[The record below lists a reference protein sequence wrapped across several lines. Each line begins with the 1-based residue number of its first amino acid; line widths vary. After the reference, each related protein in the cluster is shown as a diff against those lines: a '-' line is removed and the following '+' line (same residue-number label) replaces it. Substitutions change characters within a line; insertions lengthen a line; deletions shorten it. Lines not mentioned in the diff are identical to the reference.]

1 MINKYLKILFICNSL
16 FVLGGNLLGPL
27 YGIYAKQLGGTVL
40 TVSISWACLVGA
52 STVTYFILTK
62 FYRNIHKPSHLLIAG
77 YGIRA
82 LSWAMLIF
90 ITDISQ
96 LFIIQTLI
104 GFGEAL
110 GTLGFDVVFAE
121 HLDKNKHV
129 FDYAQWKLIENIVV
143 LASTLTGGF
152 VVKYLGFQ
160 FLFAAMSLLA
170 TTAVVVYLFEKRQ
183 NDQSTTG

>member
-1 MINKYLKILFICNSL
+1 MINKYLKILFISNSL

-40 TVSISWACLVGA
+40 TISISWACLVGA
-52 STVTYFILTK
+52 STITYFILMK
-62 FYRNIHKPSHLLIAG
+62 YYRGVHNPSHLLVAG

-82 LSWAMLIF
+82 ISWASIVF

-96 LFIIQTLI
+96 LFIIQALI
-104 GFGEAL
+104 GFGEAI

-121 HLDKNKHV
+121 HLDKNRHV
-129 FDYAQWKLIENIVV
+129 FDYAEWKVIENIVV
-143 LASTLTGGF
+143 LTSTLAGGF

-160 FLFAAMSLLA
+160 YLFGIMSLLA
-170 TTAVVVYLFEKRQ
+170 TGAAIIYMFEIKQ
-183 NDQSTTG
+183 NDKGTAR